1 MRLFVCEK
9 VQALSKGY
17 SLYYKC
23 LKGRGVG
30 YVLHSDHSKPDM
42 DGAMLIRMLT
52 LSFPFCHIYI
62 CSGLEPDD
70 IILILMQFG
79 MGS

>member
-1 MRLFVCEK
+1 MGLFVCVR

-17 SLYYKC
+17 SLYSKC
-23 LKGRGVG
+23 LKGRLVG
-30 YVLHSDHSKPDM
+30 YVLHNDHTKHGM
-42 DGAMLIRMLT
+42 DGATLIRMLT
-52 LSFPFCHIYI
+52 LSFPFCHIHS
-62 CSGLEPDD
+62 CSGLELGD